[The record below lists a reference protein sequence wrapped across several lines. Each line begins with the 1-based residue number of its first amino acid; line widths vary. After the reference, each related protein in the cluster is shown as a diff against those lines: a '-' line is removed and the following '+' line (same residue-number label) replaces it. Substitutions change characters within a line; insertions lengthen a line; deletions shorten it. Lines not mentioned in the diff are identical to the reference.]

1 MPSTRPWQKAL
12 WILLPLLGAGS
23 SSVQAGPAI
32 APGAP
37 GPKPAALEVPAGWS
51 LSRRG
56 ALTLL
61 VPPERDSRIALL
73 LVPAAQAASGEQSVV
88 QFWGELEETPP
99 PLQGESPLPDGLGW
113 VERRSL
119 LYAPSG
125 SGHSLTL
132 ILQRSERFWSLVL
145 LDLSDAVADRRDP
158 AVQQILESVQAPG
171 FVPESFAGRRAAPLE
186 GERRQL
192 LSEFVA
198 KAQRQLQVPGVAVGV
213 LQNDRL
219 VLAEGHGERRLGE
232 GVRPDADTLFM
243 VGSTTKPLTSLLLA
257 RLVDQGRLGWDTP
270 VRQVLPELKLGDPAL
285 TVALQVKHLLCACSG
300 VPRRDLLW
308 LLSAP
313 GGTPET
319 TLRSLALLRP
329 TSALGELF
337 QYNNQMVAAAGF
349 LAGRLAH
356 PSLEL
361 GAAYDRAMQELLFE
375 PLGMSSSTLSFE
387 RALAQSNLAWPH
399 GFDGRDRLSAVAM
412 DLNRTVLPQRP
423 AGGVWSSVNDML
435 RYVALE
441 LRGGRLADGRP
452 LLSAEVLR
460 QRWQPQVDAGP
471 DVSYGL
477 ALLIDRSLGTP
488 VLEHTGATFG
498 YKSLLFWL
506 PEHNLGAVVLTN
518 GDQGDALMMLV
529 RRRLLELLFDGR
541 PQAQAELEQQ
551 SAALPAA
558 RAQARRGLR
567 LSADPQAASAL
578 ASRYTSPELGGLTV
592 RSQRGELLFDFGWF
606 TAPIATRPIAG
617 GGVAFITT
625 GAGLTGLE
633 FERSGTDGL
642 SLIVREGQHSYRYE
656 PITHSGS
663 GHE

>member
-1 MPSTRPWQKAL
+1 MSTAPPTA
-12 WILLPLLGAGS
+12 
-23 SSVQAGPAI
+23 AI
-32 APGAP
+32 AA
-37 GPKPAALEVPAGWS
+37 PAGWS
-51 LSRRG
+51 RSQRG

-61 VPPERDSRIALL
+61 QPPEGDSRLVILQIAAAEAAGAEQAVARFWRELGR
-73 LVPAAQAASGEQSVV
+73 PAPA
-88 QFWGELEETPP
+88 
-99 PLQGESPLPDGLGW
+99 LQGETPLPDALGW
-113 VERRSL
+113 VKRHSVF
-119 LYAPSG
+119 YAPSG
-125 SGHSLTL
+125 SGRSLTL
-132 ILQRSERFWSLVL
+132 IHQRSERFWSLVL
-145 LDLSDAVADRRDP
+145 LDLSVAVDDRRGV

-171 FVPESFAGRRAAPLE
+171 FVYKSFAGRRAAPLE

-198 KAQRQLQVPGVAVGV
+198 KAQRQLQVPGVAVGI

-257 RLVDQGRLGWDTP
+257 RLVDQGRLAWDTP
-270 VRQVLPELKLGDPAL
+270 VRQVLPELRLGDPDL
-285 TVALQVKHLLCACSG
+285 TAALQVKHLLCACSG

-375 PLGMSSSTLSFE
+375 PLGMTSSTLSFE

-488 VLEHTGATFG
+488 VLLHTGATFG

-506 PEHNLGAVVLTN
+506 PEHNIGAVVLSN

-567 LSADPQAASAL
+567 LSADPQAASPL
-578 ASRYTSPELGGLTV
+578 ASHYTSPELGGLTV
-592 RSQRGELLFDFGWF
+592 RRQGEELLFGFGWF
-606 TAPIATRPIAG
+606 TTPVASRQAEGG
-617 GGVAFITT
+617 GGVEFVTT
-625 GAGLTGLE
+625 AAGFSGFV
-633 FERSGTDGL
+633 FERGDDGRSL
-642 SLIVREGQHSYRYE
+642 SVREGQHCYRFSAE
-656 PITHSGS
+656 HRGGS
-663 GHE
+663 GNE

>member
-125 SGHSLTL
+125 SGHSPTL

-145 LDLSDAVADRRDP
+145 LDLSDAVADRRGV

-171 FVPESFAGRRAAPLE
+171 FVSESFAGRRAAPLE

-198 KAQRQLQVPGVAVGV
+198 KAQRQLQVPGVVVGV

-257 RLVDQGRLGWDTP
+257 RLVDQGRLAWDTP
-270 VRQVLPELKLGDPAL
+270 VRQVLPELRLGDPDL
-285 TVALQVKHLLCACSG
+285 TAALQVKHLLCACSG

-329 TSALGELF
+329 TSAFGELF
-337 QYNNQMVAAAGF
+337 QYNNQLVAAAGF
-349 LAGRLAH
+349 LAGRVAH

-375 PLGMSSSTLSFE
+375 PLGMASSTLSFE

-488 VLEHTGATFG
+488 VLLHTGATFG

-506 PEHNLGAVVLTN
+506 PEHNLGAVVLSN

-529 RRRLLELLFDGR
+529 QRRLLELLFDGR
-541 PQAQAELEQQ
+541 PRAQAELEQQ

-567 LSADPQAASAL
+567 LPADPQAAAAL

-606 TAPIATRPIAG
+606 SAPIATRPIAG

-642 SLIVREGQHSYRYE
+642 SLIVREGQHSYRYA